1 MPPNSS
7 SENTTRHLFVNFF
20 FQHNISYHMYKLWN
34 QFSCYPRLKPMS
46 YYYDPFLNTYSLN
59 CFRVYHLGEDN
70 KITLECHWVITILQ
84 NCDGLTLW
92 ESEWAIKQCCL
103 LKAASFLWQ
112 YVLGFTCWANLY
124 FNFFFFCYA
133 GAGHFHIH
141 WMSTISWQ
149 VFYFHQHPYNLCFH
163 NVLLFFFSVPKGF
176 CLLHWLV
183 VR

>member
-92 ESEWAIKQCCL
+92 ESEWAIKQGCL
-103 LKAASFLWQ
+103 LKADSFLWQ

-124 FNFFFFCYA
+124 FNFFFFFVTQVLA
-133 GAGHFHIH
+133 ISI
-141 WMSTISWQ
+141 STE
-149 VFYFHQHPYNLCFH
+149 C
-163 NVLLFFFSVPKGF
+163 LLFPDKCFISISTLITCAFITCYFFFFF
-176 CLLHWLV
+176 CAQGILSFALACC
-183 VR
+183 